1 MAAECLTASFTGRE
15 TIVAF
20 NNVGHYFLVN
30 GASTWITIRFNPHG
44 VGEDHG
50 AQWIMADPK
59 SFDTFPT
66 PSGTTQLESSR
77 AQKRVVYQN
86 GGTDWSY
93 NCLVENT
100 ASPGWLPTWFSLTGG
115 GNA

>member
-1 MAAECLTASFTGRE
+1 M
-15 TIVAF
+15 AF
-20 NNVGHYFLVN
+20 NNLGKYWLAN
-30 GASTWITIRFNPHG
+30 GGNMWVTLRFNPHG
-44 VGEDHG
+44 TGDDHG
-50 AQWIMADPK
+50 AQWIMADPMP
-59 SFDTFPT
+59 FDTSPT

-77 AQKRVVYQN
+77 FQKRVLYAN

-100 ASPGWLPTWFSLTGG
+100 PSPGWLSTWFSLSGG

>member
-1 MAAECLTASFTGRE
+1 M
-15 TIVAF
+15 AF
-20 NNVGHYFLVN
+20 NNVGKYWLAN
-30 GASTWITIRFNPHG
+30 GATTWVTIRFSPHG
-44 VGEDHG
+44 TAEDRG
-50 AQWIMADPK
+50 AQWIMANPLP
-59 SFDTFPT
+59 FDTFPT

-77 AQKRVVYQN
+77 FQKRFLYAN

-100 ASPGWLPTWFSLTGG
+100 AAPGWNSTWFTLSGG